1 MSAHQIDFLASQ
13 AESLVTDRELAAK
26 LRISQ
31 RFVHVLRARG
41 QLRAVKLGGAVR
53 FPLNENLA
61 RVLGDPDVVL
71 KGGHNS

>member
-1 MSAHQIDFLASQ
+1 MSANKIQFLASQ

-31 RFVHVLRARG
+31 RFVHVLRSRG

-61 RVLGDPDVVL
+61 RVLGNLDEAT
-71 KGGHNS
+71 KGGHTS